1 MRANEPETE
10 AQPECCT
17 VASAEVAQEAW
28 PDKSALLNLL
38 FGLPEKPQSS
48 S

>member
-1 MRANEPETE
+1 MNPKLKRSLSA
-10 AQPECCT
+10 AQLQ
-17 VASAEVAQEAW
+17 SAEVAQEAW